1 MKKSS
6 QITLSTLA
14 LTFVLV
20 STASANEIFK
30 TNCSSCH
37 AGGNNIM
44 NPDKTLKMESLEKNG
59 VNSLGA
65 IKALVSKGKAPMPAF
80 ASTLDE
86 KEIDAVSA
94 YVLEQAKKGW

>member
-1 MKKSS
+1 MKKFLHM
-6 QITLSTLA
+6 ILPTLA
-14 LTFVLV
+14 LTLV
-20 STASANEIFK
+20 MASTASANEIFK

-37 AGGNNIM
+37 AGGDNNV

-65 IKALVSKGKAPMPAF
+65 IKELVSKGKTPMPAF

>member
-6 QITLSTLA
+6 HITLSTLA
-14 LTFVLV
+14 LTLVMV
-20 STASANEIFK
+20 STVSANDDFK
-30 TNCSSCH
+30 KHCSSCH

-59 VNSLGA
+59 VNSLEA

-80 ASTLDE
+80 ASTLDD
-86 KEIDAVSA
+86 KQIDAVSA

>member
-1 MKKSS
+1 MKKFLHM
-6 QITLSTLA
+6 ILPTLA
-14 LTFVLV
+14 LTLV
-20 STASANEIFK
+20 MASTASANEVFK

-44 NPDKTLKMESLEKNG
+44 NPDKTLKTESLEKNG

-94 YVLEQAKKGW
+94 YVLDQAKKGW

>member
-1 MKKSS
+1 MKNFLH
-6 QITLSTLA
+6 ITLSTLA
-14 LTFVLV
+14 LTFVMA

>member
-1 MKKSS
+1 MKKFLHM
-6 QITLSTLA
+6 TLSSLA
-14 LTFVLV
+14 LIFVMV
-20 STASANEIFK
+20 NTTSANEVFK

-44 NPDKTLKMESLEKNG
+44 NPDKTLKMESLEENG

-86 KEIDAVSA
+86 KQIDAVSA